1 MQSDH
6 KAIKSL
12 EERVEEL
19 ETRLE
24 ALENHPGIKAIA
36 SKPASHWGVEE
47 AVTEPELA

>member
-19 ETRLE
+19 EARLD

-36 SKPASHWGVEE
+36 GKHPSHWGVEE
-47 AVTEPELA
+47 STEPDVA